1 MNVAQLKNTDHDSKT
16 SLKPVRYIAA
26 VGTNPKSC
34 RKIKL
39 LLKGTNFYCVVD
51 CFKNSAELEKNESFY
66 LPDCVIVEVRSVTS
80 LLFLGK
86 RIQRI
91 KELIPGIKVIV
102 YYNMLKRYR
111 LLNRK
116 DSMYAGV
123 YCVDD
128 MLKQLRT
135 FELVLK
141 K

>member
-1 MNVAQLKNTDHDSKT
+1 MVMKMDHDKRT
-16 SLKPVRYIAA
+16 SMKPVRYIAV
-26 VGTNPKSC
+26 VGSNPKSC

-39 LLKGTNFYCVVD
+39 LLKGTEFYCVVD
-51 CFKNSAELEKNESFY
+51 CYKNSDELQRNESFY
-66 LPDCVIVEVRSVTS
+66 LPDCVIVDVRSLTS

-86 RIQRI
+86 RIKRI
-91 KELIPGIKVIV
+91 RETIPGAKVIV

-116 DSMYAGV
+116 NNLYPDV

-128 MLKQLRT
+128 MLKQLHT
-135 FELVLK
+135 LELVLREK

>member
-1 MNVAQLKNTDHDSKT
+1 MNASLSMNTAHDNKVCM
-16 SLKPVRYIAA
+16 KPVRYIAV

-51 CFKNSAELEKNESFY
+51 CFKNSAEMEKNESFY

-91 KELIPGIKVIV
+91 EELMPGIKLIV
-102 YYNMLKRYR
+102 YYNMQKRYR

-116 DSMYAGV
+116 DSMHAGV

-128 MLKQLRT
+128 MLKQLHT
-135 FELVLK
+135 LELVLK